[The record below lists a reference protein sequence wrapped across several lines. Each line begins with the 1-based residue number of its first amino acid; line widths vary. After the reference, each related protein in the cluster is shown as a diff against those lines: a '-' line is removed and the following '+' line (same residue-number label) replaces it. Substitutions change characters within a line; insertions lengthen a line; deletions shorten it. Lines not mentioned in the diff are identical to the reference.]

1 MKGTWGLSVQ
11 RDSCDRAMAENGLPG
26 TAQEAAGR
34 GCRGGGQ
41 GRGRG
46 QPPPSARPS
55 GAQKSRHRM
64 GPRTFLARGACSSR
78 VSLPR
83 VLLDVAGHRVQAKEL
98 PPAPGR
104 TREAGVRV
112 PRPPAIVM
120 AFPAPGL
127 LLPLRWE
134 VNPLYCDTVKQ
145 VYPHNSSNRL
155 LNIIDMAIFDFLT
168 GACPRGEPRRSGLCG
183 RAGALGPPAASYS
196 LAHAAEEP
204 HAVHRLR
211 RGRGPRGQNR
221 LPLWRG
227 HGSKGRHTGLG
238 LEAICS
244 LHPPSERT
252 RGGGSGAQ

>member
-1 MKGTWGLSVQ
+1 MRPSNGREWLAGNSSGGCGEGL
-11 RDSCDRAMAENGLPG
+11 
-26 TAQEAAGR
+26 
-34 GCRGGGQ
+34 Q
-41 GRGRG
+41 GRRARDGRE

-64 GPRTFLARGACSSR
+64 GPRTFSAHGACSSR

-83 VLLDVAGHRVQAKEL
+83 VLLDVPGHRVQAKEL